1 MLQKPSRITNS
12 LPLNRAF
19 TLIELL
25 VVIAIIA
32 ILAAILFPVFAQAKQ
47 AAKRTATISN
57 LKQNILGNVMY
68 ANDYDDHVVTVWQN
82 WPNAMF
88 AVQLLYPYTKNI
100 DLVWDA
106 TQGIPNFAGGRPMS
120 PPINAA
126 GSWGWWTASG
136 TLAWSNG
143 GMMVP
148 NQGYQ
153 PRVMSSQE
161 NVAELMIIAATK
173 TPNPQGVFAF
183 TETQPSCW
191 QPNQSR
197 WQDPQ
202 SPGNAAMQLHNK
214 TLPSGIMDG
223 HAVAAKGMFYIAND
237 NSCDAQTFEWWSG
250 KSSLG
255 DYTPNNAWSA
265 HYLTPRVL
273 NFWGTWWDGTR

>member
-1 MLQKPSRITNS
+1 MPQKPIKLSR
-12 LPLNRAF
+12 LGAF

-47 AAKRTATISN
+47 SAKRTVTISN
-57 LKQNILGNVMY
+57 LKQTVMGNILY
-68 ANDYDDHVVTVWQN
+68 SNDYDDTVVTPWQD
-82 WPNAMF
+82 WPHAMF
-88 AVQLLYPYTKNI
+88 AVQLLYPYTKSL

-120 PPINAA
+120 PPINPE

-143 GMMVP
+143 GMTVP
-148 NQGYQ
+148 IQGSR
-153 PRVMSSQE
+153 PRVISSQE
-161 NVAELMIIAATK
+161 NPAELMIIAATK
-173 TPNPQGVFAF
+173 MSNPLGIFAF

-191 QPNQSR
+191 QPAQTR
-197 WQDPQ
+197 WEDPQ

-223 HAVAAKGMFYIAND
+223 HAVAAKGMFYIATAND
-237 NSCDAQTFEWWSG
+237 CDAQTGSWWSTN
-250 KSSLG
+250 SSVG
-255 DYTPNNAWSA
+255 NYTPSNAWSN

-273 NFWGTWWDGTR
+273 NFWGTWWDGTK